1 MNEERPAEIV
11 VKAYELGF
19 VDLDEYE
26 CSSRFGT
33 KLDDVLSTKPVSVVM
48 DLRRCWLEYS
58 NTSLLL
64 DKALKSLLMN
74 EANGRELIIKLN
86 VNLGSAASL
95 VSLLFQVSEILSCR
109 VQDNPAEVTGRLNE
123 FCVTN
128 ALSVAIQS
136 YAYNALSDEAEPAV
150 VYKFPS

>member
-1 MNEERPAEIV
+1 MNEERPAEVV

-26 CSSRFGT
+26 CSSRLGA
-33 KLDDVLSTKPVSVVM
+33 KLDDVLSSKPVTVVM

-58 NTSLLL
+58 NTSVLL
-64 DKALKSLLMN
+64 DKALKSLLTN
-74 EANGRELIIKLN
+74 KAEGRELIVKLN
-86 VNLGSAASL
+86 VNLGSAAPL

-109 VQDNPAEVTGRLNE
+109 AQDNPAEVMARLDE

-128 ALSVAIQS
+128 ALSVVIRS
-136 YAYNALSDEAEPAV
+136 YDYNALSEDAKPV
-150 VYKFPS
+150 VAYKFPS